1 MNPNL
6 HPELLFL
13 SMKQWQAVVFPLS
26 LTSLM
31 YLGSMALK
39 SLLLVDSWGE
49 HMNHGEGSLL
59 DSAIFFWTRF
69 LDWVLLTVSNVLA
82 WRNYVV
88 VSTPTFPFHF
98 WVLTVSI
105 S

>member
-1 MNPNL
+1 
-6 HPELLFL
+6 
-13 SMKQWQAVVFPLS
+13 
-26 LTSLM
+26 
-31 YLGSMALK
+31 
-39 SLLLVDSWGE
+39 
-49 HMNHGEGSLL
+49 MNHGEGSLL